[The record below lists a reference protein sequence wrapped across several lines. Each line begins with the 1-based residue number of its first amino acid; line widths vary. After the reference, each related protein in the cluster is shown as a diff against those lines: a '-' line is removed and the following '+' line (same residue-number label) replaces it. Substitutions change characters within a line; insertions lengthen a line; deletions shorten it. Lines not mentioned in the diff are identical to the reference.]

1 MAGKNMD
8 SFIRKIVDK
17 YLNILVAGFL
27 LLCSIVIRYHLMK
40 HGSSG
45 DFVGY
50 FVPWLERYKVSIVA
64 GLREGVREEYYV
76 PYNVLLAFA
85 SKLNVP
91 DYIAIG
97 IIPCVFDY
105 LASFLIY
112 RMLTDNFSNYV
123 NRTVAMMVSI
133 GYLFIPSIVLN
144 GAAWKQCDSIYSFF
158 VLALLKC
165 VLDNKMVMTFV
176 MFGLAISFKLQ
187 AIFIV
192 PVLIILYFTN
202 KKLKAINIV
211 FSIITYLIAGLPA
224 VICGRPAFEVYY
236 SIYFAQAEEH
246 HAMTL
251 NYPNLYMIA
260 MTNYEHCHI
269 YAKLLTVFVFA
280 IVFWYLCW
288 KRHELSDRNII
299 VLSVWSVWTCCMF
312 LPAMHQ
318 RYDYMVAMLFAVC
331 IPVLEIV
338 RTKRLAIIS
347 AVLFY
352 IGNIIT
358 YSYSLFGDDYNSIF
372 VMCCNVIAYALFCT
386 VLWNC
391 ITKEEANGSA
401 AICNE

>member
-1 MAGKNMD
+1 MD

-17 YLNILVAGFL
+17 YLNFLVAGFL

-45 DFVGY
+45 DFIGY

-64 GLREGVREEYYV
+64 GLREGVKEEYYV
-76 PYNVLLAFA
+76 PYNVLLALV
-85 SKLNVP
+85 SRLNVP
-91 DYIAIG
+91 NYIAIG

-105 LASFLIY
+105 LASFLVFRI
-112 RMLTDNFSNYV
+112 LTDNFGTYV
-123 NRTVAMMVSI
+123 SKTAALMVSI
-133 GYLFIPSIVLN
+133 VYLFIPTIVLN

-158 VLALLKC
+158 VLALIKC
-165 VLDNKMVMTFV
+165 VLDNKPVMTFI

-202 KKLKAINIV
+202 KKIKAVNIV
-211 FSIITYLIAGLPA
+211 YSIITYLIAGLPA

-260 MTNYEHCHI
+260 MTDYESCHI

-280 IVFWYLCW
+280 IVFWYLCK
-288 KRHELSDRNII
+288 KRHELCDRSII
-299 VLSVWSVWTCCMF
+299 VLSVWCVWTCCMF

-318 RYDYMVAMLFAVC
+318 RYDYMVAMFFAVC
-331 IPVLEIV
+331 LPILKDLKERWI
-338 RTKRLAIIS
+338 AIIS
-347 AVLFY
+347 AILFY

-358 YSYSLFGDDYNSIF
+358 YCYSLFGDDYNPIF
-372 VMCCNVIAYALFCT
+372 VMCCNMIAYALFSYI
-386 VLWNC
+386 LWIC
-391 ITKEEANGSA
+391 VTKEDSNGKEITA
-401 AICNE
+401 D